1 MLTAIL
7 TDIHANRQALTACL
21 LHAEQHQAKRYAFLG
36 DLVGYG
42 ADPGWVVDTVAN
54 YVAKGA
60 IAVMGNH
67 DHAVL
72 HEPRERMHD
81 EAREAIE
88 WTRKQMSP
96 TQLDFLRNLPMQVV
110 DNGILY
116 VHASAHHP
124 EKWEYV
130 TGVPEAIKSLSAAAC
145 RVIFSGH
152 VHMPALY
159 RISEDGKAGAQV
171 PTPGRINLLR
181 PQHQYLSLPGSVG
194 QPRDGNPQ
202 ACYALYDQDNRELTY
217 YRVAYDVSGAA
228 RKVIEVGLPIVFAM
242 RLVEGI

>member
-7 TDIHANRQALTACL
+7 TDIHANRQALSACL
-21 LHAEQHQAKRYAFLG
+21 LHAEQHHAKRYAFLG

-42 ADPGWVVDTVAN
+42 ADPGWVLDTVAG
-54 YVAKGA
+54 YVERGA

-72 HEPRERMHD
+72 TEPRERMHD
-81 EAREAIE
+81 EAREVID
-88 WTRKQMSP
+88 WTRQQI
-96 TQLDFLRNLPMQVV
+96 TEAQRNFLAKLPMQVSE
-110 DNGILY
+110 NGIFY

-124 EKWEYV
+124 EQWTYV
-130 TGVPEAIKSLSAAAC
+130 NGVSEAVKSLNASASQ
-145 RVIFSGH
+145 VIFSGH

-159 RISEDGKAGAQV
+159 RISEDGKAGAQI
-171 PTPGRINLLR
+171 PTPGKINLLR
-181 PQHQYLSLPGSVG
+181 SQHQYLSLPGSVG

-217 YRVAYDVSGAA
+217 YRVAYDISGAA

>member
-7 TDIHANRQALTACL
+7 TDIHANRQALSACL
-21 LHAEQHQAKRYAFLG
+21 LHAEQHHAKHYAFLG

-42 ADPGWVVDTVAN
+42 ADPGWVLDTVAD
-54 YVAKGA
+54 YVGRGA

-72 HEPRERMHD
+72 HEPRDRMHE
-81 EAREAIE
+81 EAREVID
-88 WTRKQMSP
+88 WTRR
-96 TQLDFLRNLPMQVV
+96 QLTPAQLGFVATLPMQVSS
-110 DNGILY
+110 NGILY

-124 EKWEYV
+124 EQWTYIN
-130 TGVPEAIKSLSAAAC
+130 GVSEAVKSLNAQDS
-145 RVIFSGH
+145 RIIFSGH

-159 RISEDGKAGAQV
+159 RISEDGKAGAQI
-171 PTPGRINLLR
+171 PMPGKTNLLR

-202 ACYALYDQDNRELTY
+202 ACYALYDQTNRELTY
-217 YRVAYDVSGAA
+217 YRVTYDVSGAA
-228 RKVIEVGLPIVFAM
+228 RKVIEVGLPIALAM